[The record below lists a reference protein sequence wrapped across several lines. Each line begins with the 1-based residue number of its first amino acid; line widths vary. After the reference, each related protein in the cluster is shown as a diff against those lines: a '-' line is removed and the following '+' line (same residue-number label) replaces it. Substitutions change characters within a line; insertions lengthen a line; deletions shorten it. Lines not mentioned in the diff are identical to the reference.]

1 MKIAFVV
8 LKRIWL
14 IFLGVL
20 QPPAFFLF
28 LSFFMSSVNCG
39 LIFPFLLFFFFT
51 TLLLVINEWQSS
63 WCVLV
68 CVYLYLL
75 AFQQLNC

>member
-28 LSFFMSSVNCG
+28 VSFFYVFCQLWFNFS
-39 LIFPFLLFFFFT
+39 LFTLFFFT